1 MNCAVVVLVECCESR
16 QVTFPH
22 YFVERENVAD
32 AWWSPK
38 AVFPLWQDSD
48 LGPGVLS
55 CVTLSIVTLSDTILI
70 DAGWWVHRS
79 TGAVPPLVL
88 VPAVSNVTLQLRLC
102 TVGCTQL
109 TPASHYVLRTERT
122 FTWTSCCKQGGVMGN
137 MSILNIKVLR
147 NFSMTCG
154 IVESPPNKMLLKLLA
169 SPLRAMSSV
178 AGMQCMH
185 RWGAAE
191 MWCHHGLD

>member
-1 MNCAVVVLVECCESR
+1 MACQQNNMNCAVVVLVECCAFR
-16 QVTFPH
+16 QVTFPD
-22 YFVERENVAD
+22 YLVERENVAD

-122 FTWTSCCKQGGVMGN
+122 FTWTSCYKQGGVMGN

-154 IVESPPNKMLLKLLA
+154 IVESPPM
-169 SPLRAMSSV
+169 
-178 AGMQCMH
+178 
-185 RWGAAE
+185 
-191 MWCHHGLD
+191 